1 MGFMVLWVSW
11 FHRIH
16 GSMSYVECLWFHGF
30 RGIIGL
36 VVLWVSWFGGFR
48 SVIGFMRFHWFRVFM
63 SVMVS
68 RVSQFHGFC
77 FIGFMDE
84 YLS

>member
-1 MGFMVLWVSW
+1 MNVCG
-11 FHRIH
+11 
-16 GSMSYVECLWFHGF
+16 
-30 RGIIGL
+30 IGL

-68 RVSQFHGFC
+68 RVSQFHGFR

-84 YLS
+84 CLS

>member
-1 MGFMVLWVSW
+1 M
-11 FHRIH
+11 
-16 GSMSYVECLWFHGF
+16 
-30 RGIIGL
+30 
-36 VVLWVSWFGGFR
+36 VLWVSWFGGFR

-68 RVSQFHGFC
+68 RVSQFHGFR

-84 YLS
+84 CLS